1 VAAYQREGRQA
12 DGGPTNDYNIG
23 ELTIPGGTMRK
34 TIVMSV
40 VALLSVVA
48 VAQQKPV
55 SPRKQADAKLGN
67 GKTVSV
73 DYGAPSMRGRK
84 IMGGLVP
91 YGKVWRTG
99 ANEATKFHTASDL
112 TVNGTKVPAGDYT
125 LYTLPGDSS
134 WKLIINKQT
143 GQWGTEYDESKDLA
157 RIDMNVAKT
166 PAPVEQME
174 IKLEPKGG
182 DVILH
187 VIWENTD
194 ASVDL
199 KPAS

>member
-1 VAAYQREGRQA
+1 
-12 DGGPTNDYNIG
+12 
-23 ELTIPGGTMRK
+23 MRK
-34 TIVMSV
+34 ILCLGLLLMFAIMS
-40 VALLSVVA
+40 
-48 VAQQKPV
+48 VAQQKPLL

-84 IMGGLVP
+84 IMGELVP

-99 ANEATKFHTASDL
+99 ANEATKFHTDSDL
-112 TVNGTKVPAGDYT
+112 LIGGAKVPAGDYT
-125 LYTLPGDSS
+125 LFTLPGETA

-143 GQWGTEYDESKDLA
+143 GQWGTKYDESQDLV
-157 RIDMNVAKT
+157 RVDMKVKKT
-166 PAPVEQME
+166 EQPVEQME
-174 IKLEPKGG
+174 IKLDPKTDG

-194 ASVDL
+194 ASVEL
-199 KPAS
+199 KSAK

>member
-1 VAAYQREGRQA
+1 M
-12 DGGPTNDYNIG
+12 
-23 ELTIPGGTMRK
+23 MRK
-34 TIVMSV
+34 TMVLFV
-40 VALLSVVA
+40 VALLSVLA
-48 VAQQKPV
+48 VAQEKPLA

-73 DYGAPSMRGRK
+73 DYGSPSMRGRK
-84 IMGGLVP
+84 IMGELVP

-99 ANEATKFHTASDL
+99 ANEATKFHTDSDL

-125 LYTLPGDSS
+125 LYTLPSANG

-143 GQWGTEYDESKDLA
+143 GQWGTEYDQSKDLA

-174 IKLEPKGG
+174 MKLEPKGG
-182 DVILH
+182 DVVLH
-187 VIWENTD
+187 VIWETTD
-194 ASVDL
+194 ASVAL
-199 KPAS
+199 KAGA

>member
-1 VAAYQREGRQA
+1 
-12 DGGPTNDYNIG
+12 
-23 ELTIPGGTMRK
+23 MRK
-34 TIVMSV
+34 TIVLSV
-40 VALLSVVA
+40 VALLSVLA
-48 VAQQKPV
+48 IAQQQKPPL
-55 SPRKQADAKLGN
+55 SPPKKADAKLGN

-73 DYGAPSMRGRK
+73 DYSAPSMRGRK
-84 IMGGLVP
+84 IMGELVP

-99 ANEATKFHTASDL
+99 ANSATKFHTDSDL

-125 LYTLPGDSS
+125 LYTLPTESG

-157 RIDMNVAKT
+157 RVDMNVAKT

-182 DVILH
+182 DVVMH

-194 ASVDL
+194 ASVNL
-199 KPAS
+199 KPAA